1 MDDTISA
8 AYVANVLETR
18 KEERD
23 LLPSAAYLH
32 HLDDEPDAAAAAA
45 VRLGSR
51 ESKIEEYV
59 EVFRAHK
66 QKIVDTA
73 TRADV
78 DILDKWQSCLDE
90 RKLQFLFS
98 RALSKGSR
106 GPIRAAYGGPW
117 KRLFGGSSCGGTGLR

>member
-1 MDDTISA
+1 MTPCRPHMWPM
-8 AYVANVLETR
+8 NVLETR
-18 KEERD
+18 KAVRD
-23 LLPSAAYLH
+23 LLPSAAYLD
-32 HLDDEPDAAAAAA
+32 HLDDEPDAVAA

-66 QKIVDTA
+66 QMIVDTA

-98 RALSKGSR
+98 RALSKDR
-106 GPIRAAYGGPW
+106 VDQFEQHMAAHGNPVD
-117 KRLFGGSSCGGTGLR
+117 KA